1 MSAYQ
6 DSADREVVENGNTG
20 TIAGIE
26 QPLTPLQYHYLG
38 LLHRLIGVKNNYQ
51 TDPNFEAWMMASINK
66 SIYCTL
72 RDCIE
77 ANIGEAA
84 KQLLHREHQV
94 N

>member
-1 MSAYQ
+1 MTAYQ
-6 DSADREVVENGNTG
+6 DSADQEVAKSGNTG
-20 TIAGIE
+20 VIEGIE

-38 LLHRLIGVKNNYQ
+38 LLQRLIGVKNSYQ

-66 SIYCTL
+66 SIYSTL

-77 ANIGEAA
+77 ANIGDAA
-84 KQLLHREHQV
+84 KELLRREHQV